1 MLDVREDD
9 GMIGSETEQANRSL
23 PQNMMMMMMT
33 MTMMTM
39 INTQPHITLIYL
51 KSKKLETPSDL

>member
-9 GMIGSETEQANRSL
+9 GMIGFETEQANRSL
-23 PQNMMMMMMT
+23 PQYMMMT
-33 MTMMTM
+33 MMTMITTM